1 MYINNNKNNENSSTI
16 NNNENENYLQHSD
29 GSFSKA
35 NFTLCACNTKPFD
48 ISKMTGQAERAQ
60 SNNNQT
66 GEKEKEK

>member
-1 MYINNNKNNENSSTI
+1 MNNNE
-16 NNNENENYLQHSD
+16 NNENENYLQHSD

-48 ISKMTGQAERAQ
+48 ISKMTGQAERTQ